1 MTDFIENNPRTHDC
15 GALRASDDG
24 AQVVLYGWVVTRRH
38 LGGFVFVDLRDRA
51 GVTQV
56 VCDPGHSP
64 EAFKAAGEIRPEWVV
79 GVKGRVR
86 SRGDNV
92 NPNLPTGE
100 IEVLADELTAL
111 NPSPTPPFE
120 IVDEVNAHEELRLEY
135 RYLDLRRPEMARRL
149 QMRHRITQRVRGYFA
164 NAGFLELETPMMIKN
179 TPGGARNFLVPSR
192 LSAGNFYAMAES
204 PQIFKQLFMI
214 AGYDRYF
221 QIVRCFRDEDLRGD
235 RQPEFTQI
243 DAEMSFVA
251 PQDIYKAIEGMM
263 QEVFDEAQG
272 LEVDPPF
279 PIMSYS
285 EAMDRFGT
293 DKPDVRYGL
302 ELCDLTEMVKLHRG
316 GGIDLMK
323 KAVDAGEVVKC
334 LALDPDAS
342 MSRKDVDKL
351 EAKVKEMGGKGLMRA
366 KVNEEGGWSQTPLAR
381 KVDHRMREAMHH
393 AANARPGSILLFQIG
408 PASRVNTILGGLR
421 VHLAEKLN
429 LIPEDRWE
437 CLWVVD
443 FPLFEVSE
451 ETGEIQ
457 ACHHPFT
464 SPHPDDLDML
474 EKDPLKCR
482 ARAYDLVLNGVEI
495 GGGSI
500 RIHDSAVQARVFKAL
515 GISDEAAQQKFGFL
529 LKALQYGAPPHGGIA
544 LGLDRLVMLL
554 TGGTSIRDVIPFP
567 KTTRGQDLMSGAPS
581 PVDDRQLKDLHLK
594 KDEQG

>member
-1 MTDFIENNPRTHDC
+1 LANFIENNPRTHDC

-24 AQVVLYGWVVTRRH
+24 AQVVLYGWVATRRD
-38 LGGFVFVDLRDRA
+38 LGGFVFMDLRDRA

-56 VCDPGHSP
+56 VFDPGHSP
-64 EAFKAAGEIRPEWVV
+64 EAFKLAGEIRPEWVV

-92 NPNLPTGE
+92 NQNLPTGE
-100 IEVLADELTAL
+100 IEVLADDLAAL

-149 QMRHRITQRVRGYFA
+149 QIRHRITQRVRSYFA
-164 NAGFLELETPMMIKN
+164 REGFLELETPMMIKN

-243 DAEMSFVA
+243 DAEMSFIT
-251 PQDIYKAIEGMM
+251 PPDIYKAIEGMM
-263 QEVFDEAQG
+263 QEVFDEALG
-272 LEVDPPF
+272 LKVNPPF
-279 PIMSYS
+279 PIMPYS
-285 EAMDRFGT
+285 EAMARFGT

-302 ELCDLTEMVKLHRG
+302 ELCDLTAVVKEHQG

-323 KAVDAGEVVKC
+323 KAVDAGDAVKC
-334 LALDPDAS
+334 LTLGKDTP

-366 KVNEEGGWSQTPLAR
+366 KVTDDGGWSQTPLAK
-381 KVDHRMREAMHH
+381 KVTPEMREAIHQ
-393 AANARPGSILLFQIG
+393 AAGAGPGSMLLFQIG
-408 PASRVNTILGGLR
+408 PAGRVNTILGGLR
-421 VHLAEKLN
+421 VHLAEKLG
-429 LIPEDRWE
+429 LIPPDKWE

-451 ETGEIQ
+451 ETGETQ

-464 SPHPDDLDML
+464 SPHPDDLDLL
-474 EKDPLKCR
+474 EKEPLKCR

-500 RIHDSAVQARVFKAL
+500 RIHDSAIQARIFKAL
-515 GISDEAAQQKFGFL
+515 GISDEAAEQKFGFL
-529 LKALQYGAPPHGGIA
+529 LKALKYGAPPHGGIA

-594 KDEQG
+594 KDE

>member
-1 MTDFIENNPRTHDC
+1 MSDFIENNPRTHDC
-15 GALRASDDG
+15 GELRAADDG
-24 AQVVLYGWVVTRRH
+24 REVMLYGWVATRRD

-56 VCDPGHSP
+56 VFDPADAP
-64 EAFKAAGEIRPEWVV
+64 EAFKLAGEIRPEWVV
-79 GVKGRVR
+79 GIKGRVR
-86 SRGDNV
+86 SRGDNI
-92 NPNLPTGE
+92 NKKMPTGE
-100 IEVLADELTAL
+100 IEVLASKLEVL
-111 NPSPTPPFE
+111 NQSPTPPFE
-120 IVDEVNAHEELRLEY
+120 IVDEVNSHEELRLEY

-149 QMRHRITQRVRGYFA
+149 QMRHRITQRVRSYFA
-164 NAGFLELETPMMIKN
+164 KEGFLELETPMMIKN

-214 AGYDRYF
+214 AGYDRYY

-243 DAEMSFVA
+243 DAEMSFIT
-251 PQDIYKAIEGMM
+251 PKDIYQAIEGMM
-263 QEVFDEAQG
+263 REVFDEALG
-272 LEVDPPF
+272 LEVNPRF
-279 PIMSYS
+279 PVMSYS

-302 ELCDLTEMVKLHRG
+302 ELCDLTAVVKEHDG

-323 KAVDAGEVVKC
+323 KAVDAGDVVKC
-334 LALDPDAS
+334 LALDKDAS

-366 KVNEEGGWSQTPLAR
+366 KVTEDGGWSQTPLAK
-381 KVDHRMREAMHH
+381 KVTPEMREAIHQ
-393 AANARPGSILLFQIG
+393 AAGAGPGSMLLFQIG
-408 PASRVNTILGGLR
+408 PANRVNTILGGLR

-429 LIPEDRWE
+429 LIPEGRWE

-464 SPHPDDLDML
+464 SPHPDDLDLL

-515 GISDEAAQQKFGFL
+515 GISDEAAGQKFGFL
-529 LKALQYGAPPHGGIA
+529 LRALKYGAPPHGGVA

-594 KDEQG
+594 KDV